1 VVFDQLKCVCV
12 LGELRNI
19 HSLKPWGLYEVLTE
33 KYDWDSSKAEQ
44 FADFLLPMLQYDP
57 LKRAKARD
65 CLAHPWLSES
75 DCDEL

>member
-1 VVFDQLKCVCV
+1 MFCI

-57 LKRAKARD
+57 LKRARARD

-75 DCDEL
+75 DSDSL